1 MHKHNQS
8 LTKRF
13 ADYRR
18 NAATRGLD
26 FQLTRE
32 QFDAITSQDCTYC
45 GSPDHVGVD
54 RMDASKGYELSNVT
68 PACAMCN
75 RMASNFGREAFL
87 KQVERI
93 HSHLA
98 LA

>member
-1 MHKHNQS
+1 MHNQS

-32 QFDAITSQDCTYC
+32 QFDELTSQDCTYC
-45 GSPDHVGVD
+45 GTMDHVGVD
-54 RMDASKGYELSNVT
+54 RIDSKAGYVEGNCQSM
-68 PACAMCN
+68 CSMCN
-75 RMASNFGREAFL
+75 RMASNFGKAAFL